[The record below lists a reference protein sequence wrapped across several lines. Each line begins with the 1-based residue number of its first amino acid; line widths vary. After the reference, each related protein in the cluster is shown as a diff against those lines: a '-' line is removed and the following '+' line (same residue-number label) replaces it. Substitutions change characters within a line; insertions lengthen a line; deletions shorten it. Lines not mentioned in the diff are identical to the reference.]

1 MAYEVEPISSRWR
14 EIVAEPDE
22 RKQSRMLRQYVYELE
37 KKVGAR
43 HYELEDLKEEN
54 EKLKKDIQKILSLNC
69 VKEAINEK
77 VKAAEENS
85 FRYFNS
91 RWDEG
96 QGGS

>member
-1 MAYEVEPISSRWR
+1 MAYEVEPTSSRWR

-37 KKVGAR
+37 RKVGVR
-43 HYELEDLKEEN
+43 HHELKDLQEEN

-69 VKEAINEK
+69 VKEAINER
-77 VKAAEENS
+77 VKAAEEDS

-91 RWDEG
+91 NWDG
-96 QGGS
+96 VK